1 MMNILKEMKQLHP
14 YSRACIRAGLQLTV
28 ILYVFAI
35 ITYYIAP
42 YTPDY
47 FRTLRYQMAATE
59 VAPVTLGV
67 GVLAAFL
74 SDLVLRDR
82 KKDDK

>member
-1 MMNILKEMKQLHP
+1 MRKILQDMKQLHP

-28 ILYVFAI
+28 ILYVFALI
-35 ITYYIAP
+35 AYYIAP

-47 FRTLRYQMAATE
+47 FRTLRYQMAALE

-67 GVLAAFL
+67 GIVGGFL
-74 SDLVLRDR
+74 CDLVLRG
-82 KKDDK
+82 KNKDDE